1 MNRTRHLRFAIT
13 RSGWVLLGVSAF
25 LYLASLTSQSSLLL
39 LLVGL
44 IIGCGLVNA
53 FAAARAVSKLD
64 LEPPPVAHVAEGQR
78 LKHPW
83 RIINR
88 ARRGAA
94 LIKLASPLGTLG
106 QIPWLPPAAT
116 TSLLPEFTY
125 WRRGVFPN
133 AAVTVSS
140 TAPFGLVQ
148 ASCRQILTGEV
159 IVHPALYETAAPRA
173 SGYDAMVGGRFRG
186 RSLSSSGAHFHGV
199 RPIQPGDPLRQ
210 IHWKAS
216 AKGLGLMVKTFEEE
230 LSGRVAV
237 LLDATPGDTHK
248 ALDDAAR
255 AAGSLVFAALDE
267 GHHAEWIELGT
278 LHHLLIPPFE
288 DGGELLDALARVEPA
303 RDALTAPNL
312 EAALARISPR
322 SAISLVLTAWN
333 DEAATI
339 ANAWRST
346 GRNITLYLPA
356 GAKIPTTHGAAT
368 PILRFAANQVEVVA

>member
-1 MNRTRHLRFAIT
+1 MNPARHLRFAIT
-13 RSGWVLLGVSAF
+13 RNGWLLLGVSAF

-44 IIGCGLVNA
+44 ILGCALANA
-53 FAAARAVSKLD
+53 IVAARAVARLA

-83 RIINR
+83 RVMNR

-94 LIKLASPLGTLG
+94 LIQLESPLGTLG

-140 TAPFGLVQ
+140 SAPFGLVQ
-148 ASCRQILTGEV
+148 ASRRQHLAGEV
-159 IVHPALYETAAPRA
+159 IVHPALYETASPRA
-173 SGYDAMVGGRFRG
+173 AGYDAMVGGRFRG

-237 LLDATPGDTHK
+237 LLDVTPGESHK

-303 RDALTAPNL
+303 RDRLTAATL
-312 EAALARISPR
+312 DAAVARISPR

-333 DEAATI
+333 DEAATK
-339 ANAWRST
+339 ADAWCAT
-346 GRNITLYLPA
+346 GRSVTLYLPA
-356 GAKIPTTHGAAT
+356 GAKTPTGRHSAAS
-368 PILRFAANQVEVVA
+368 ILRFEANHVEVVS